1 MPEGAHAPTG
11 RGGGHPA
18 AEEPG
23 LPDTRPSAQ
32 LLAPL
37 LHPRQHGGRRLLVVE
52 VEKLVARRVDVRVER
67 TGGGEEV
74 RARDV
79 LAVGRVL
86 LAELL
91 LLVLVEAD
99 HHEALRHVHHL
110 RVVEHG
116 AVVGTVRAP
125 LRIED
130 EADRLFLLLRRRQP
144 VLVALPPDLLV
155 VPVAAGARGRSRE
168 HGEAEQRSGDG
179 ACAQHGTGASKRPCE
194 CSIQTLMSA
203 PFGSPRLRSSS
214 ASGWSPRT
222 SSAPPRWIPTPV
234 APETNGVQCSAP
246 SMYVYVVMRAS
257 GSVRPPP
264 RRTEKVST
272 WR

>member
-1 MPEGAHAPTG
+1 MTASAHAST
-11 RGGGHPA
+11 RRRSGHPA
-18 AEEPG
+18 AEEPW

-32 LLAPL
+32 LLARLP
-37 LHPRQHGGRRLLVVE
+37 HPRQHRGRRALVVE
-52 VEKLVARRVDVRVER
+52 VEELVARRVDVRVEH

-86 LAELL
+86 LAELR

-116 AVVGTVRAP
+116 AVVGAVRAP

-155 VPVAAGARGRSRE
+155 VPVAAGARGRGRE

-179 ACAQHGTGASKRPCE
+179 ARAQHGAGASKRPCE

-203 PFGSPRLRSSS
+203 PFGSPRLPSSA

-234 APETNGVQCSAP
+234 APVTNGVRWSTP
-246 SMYVYVVMRAS
+246 SM
-257 GSVRPPP
+257 
-264 RRTEKVST
+264 
-272 WR
+272 

>member
-1 MPEGAHAPTG
+1 MTASAHASTRR
-11 RGGGHPA
+11 RGAPPA
-18 AEEPG
+18 AEAPW
-23 LPDTRPSAQ
+23 LPDPRPSAQ
-32 LLAPL
+32 LLARL

-52 VEKLVARRVDVRVER
+52 VEKLVARRVDVRVEHA
-67 TGGGEEV
+67 GGGQEV

-99 HHEALRHVHHL
+99 HHEALGEVHHL
-110 RVVEHG
+110 RIVEHG
-116 AVVGTVRAP
+116 AVIGTVRAP
-125 LRIED
+125 LGVED
-130 EADRLFLLLRRRQP
+130 EADRLLLLLRRRKAL
-144 VLVALPPDLLV
+144 LVLPPVDLLV

-168 HGEAEQRSGDG
+168 HGEAEQHSGDG
-179 ACAQHGTGASKRPCE
+179 ARAQHGAGASKRPCE

-234 APETNGVQCSAP
+234 APETNGVRCSTP
-246 SMYVYVVMRAS
+246 SM
-257 GSVRPPP
+257 
-264 RRTEKVST
+264 
-272 WR
+272 